1 MEVIQ
6 RLPCPSAVL
15 GDPCGAR
22 CPSQES
28 GFAATRTT
36 ERSWR
41 TGRGVGRAVCRS
53 AWSEARAS
61 VAVMP
66 ELRLRKARK
75 RPSAFGTL
83 WRNPAVPDRLR
94 EEALNEIF
102 ARFDVQGALLAAG
115 SSA

>member
-1 MEVIQ
+1 
-6 RLPCPSAVL
+6 
-15 GDPCGAR
+15 
-22 CPSQES
+22 
-28 GFAATRTT
+28 
-36 ERSWR
+36 
-41 TGRGVGRAVCRS
+41 
-53 AWSEARAS
+53 
-61 VAVMP
+61 MP